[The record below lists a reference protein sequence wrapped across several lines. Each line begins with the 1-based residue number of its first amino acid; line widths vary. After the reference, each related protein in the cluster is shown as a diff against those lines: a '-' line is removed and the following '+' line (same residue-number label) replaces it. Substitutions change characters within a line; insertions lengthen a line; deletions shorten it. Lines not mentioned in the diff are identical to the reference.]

1 MHKIVKKIEK
11 YQISYH
17 LVTNADQTPLN
28 YVPID
33 LALKS
38 LKNVPFVGT
47 ADKWATTATFAQ
59 TLDGSFLPV
68 HLIYK
73 EKTSQSL
80 PKITFPDGFHH
91 SANEKHFSNI
101 AILMSLLSTSKKP
114 Q

>member
-17 LVTNADQTPLN
+17 LITNADQTPLS

-47 ADKWATTATFAQ
+47 ADK
-59 TLDGSFLPV
+59 
-68 HLIYK
+68 
-73 EKTSQSL
+73 
-80 PKITFPDGFHH
+80 
-91 SANEKHFSNI
+91 
-101 AILMSLLSTSKKP
+101 
-114 Q
+114 